1 MLTTNELKG
10 YAHMRRLR
18 IVDHIWKDYLQD
30 LALHILYRRTPSLVF
45 RGDTC
50 IWKFYRG
57 DRFSEDL
64 DMCAGSI
71 PSDAGEHVA
80 RELGFLG
87 FQCGVE
93 RRKRTANMEFV
104 KLSVTS
110 SAHPRPIT
118 LQVEILASEECS
130 VKGRPATMYSPYP
143 DVPPVE
149 MRVPEAG
156 DIASNKV
163 SAIFGRD
170 KPRDVH
176 DLYILLK
183 QGAKLDMAD
192 VRRKVPEFTP
202 SDFRKKMEEKRKDW
216 KTIEPLVVARLP
228 KLEEEIRFIASCVG
242 R

>member
-30 LALHILYRRTPSLVF
+30 LALHILYRRTPNLVF
-45 RGDTC
+45 RGGTC
-50 IWKFYRG
+50 IWKVYRG
-57 DRFSEDL
+57 DWFSEDL
-64 DMCAGSI
+64 DLCAGSI
-71 PSDAGEHVA
+71 PPGADEHVA

-110 SAHPRPIT
+110 PAHPRPIT
-118 LQVEILASEECS
+118 LQIEILASEDCPA
-130 VKGRPATMYSPYP
+130 KWRPATMYSPYP

-156 DIASNKV
+156 DIASDKV
-163 SAIFGRD
+163 SAIFDRD

-183 QGAKLDMAD
+183 QGAKLDMAE
-192 VRRKVPEFTP
+192 VRRKVPEFTL
-202 SDFRKKMEEKRKDW
+202 SGFRKKMEEKRKDW
-216 KTIEPLVVARLP
+216 KALEPLLVVRLP
-228 KLEEEIRFIASCVG
+228 ALEEEIRFIASCVG